1 MANLDIA
8 LRSDNRMAKFIVGL
22 DNGVEVEVELPPDE
36 LDLLLL
42 NLGRAREKM
51 IPGVPRKLEP
61 NPVFR
66 NVTRD
71 AVFHVNRPHAV
82 SREIFIAARHDGF
95 GWLAFTLSN
104 ESSLILANLISREAQ
119 ANTPKIIKPDSG
131 LIV

>member
-1 MANLDIA
+1 MLKLTKTLTA
-8 LRSDNRMAKFIVGL
+8 F
-22 DNGVEVEVELPPDE
+22 
-36 LDLLLL
+36 LLLA
-42 NLGRAREKM
+42 GAGEDD
-51 IPGVPRKLEP
+51 PGGARKLEP

-104 ESSLILANLISREAQ
+104 ESALILANLILREAQ
-119 ANTPKIIKPDSG
+119 VNTPKIIKPGSG